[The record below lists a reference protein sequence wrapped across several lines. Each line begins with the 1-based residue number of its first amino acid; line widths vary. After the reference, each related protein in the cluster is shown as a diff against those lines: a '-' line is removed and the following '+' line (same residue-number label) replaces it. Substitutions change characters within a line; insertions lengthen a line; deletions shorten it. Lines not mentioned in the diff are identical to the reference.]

1 MLKFTTV
8 LTLTCLFT
16 MTFSKDSIATKSAG
30 DLDKHNIN
38 LLHKARLK
46 TAKGDIVFKFNEAKA
61 PKTSRRIKV
70 LIKKGFYNGIVFHR
84 VVPGF
89 VIQAGD
95 PTATGQGGSGKKLM
109 AEFNDEKHVP
119 GTVAMARKGND
130 VNSADSQF
138 YISLGTHPHLD
149 GSYTVFGKVVEGLEV
164 AKKISQ
170 GEKIIK
176 MTLEK

>member
-1 MLKFTTV
+1 MTK
-8 LTLTCLFT
+8 
-16 MTFSKDSIATKSAG
+16 MTFAIALSICFFTLSSMDAMATKPTN
-30 DLDKHNIN
+30 DIDKHNIN

-46 TAKGDIVFKFNEAKA
+46 TAKGEIVFQFNEAKA
-61 PKTSRRIKV
+61 PKTSRRIKT

-109 AEFNDEKHVP
+109 AEFNDERHVP

-130 VNSADSQF
+130 INSADSQF
-138 YISLGTHPHLD
+138 YISLGTHSHLD
-149 GSYTVFGKVVEGLEV
+149 GKYTIFGKVIKGLDV

-176 MTLEK
+176 MTLE